1 MMNDFEVRDERISK
15 NRSDEK
21 AVLDLED
28 WKVKKDL
35 RCVMIEEVGEGDVP
49 MYL

>member
-21 AVLDLED
+21 VVLDLED

-35 RCVMIEEVGEGDVP
+35 QCVMIEEVGEGDVP